1 MRALLAVSLF
11 VAVSAQGALP
21 GFRAQSLGATA
32 GFASSIAVDSRGSIY
47 YTTTDG
53 NLFRFVD
60 GQSTVVSHL
69 NTIAGGNSGLL
80 GMALRDDRTAVV
92 HYTTPGQTADVISL
106 IDLPTGSET
115 ILDSFICDKDTPQRG
130 SSTEHHG
137 GNPTVGADGSIFVGI
152 GDYGSDQLAAD
163 PAWNAGKVFRI
174 FPDGSAQQFARG
186 FRNPF
191 DLAWDAARQ
200 RLIVPDN
207 GVLFDDEINIVHEGD
222 FCGWPFTMGNG
233 PPIVGAT
240 PPVYTFSNVV
250 APTGIVAVNGQSPYF
265 RSGYLLGAFVTKALY
280 YIPDIDDRPFP
291 DPIPVLR
298 GDTASIIDVAQ
309 APNGDIFF
317 VTGSAIFKL
326 VVPQRGDCNGD
337 GLVDAADVAAL
348 TQELAD
354 GEPHPTRSAQNGS
367 FAGSWGCDVDQ
378 NGVIDS
384 RDLAALL
391 QIVSIRTR
399 AVGGGGSSAS
409 QHP

>member
-1 MRALLAVSLF
+1 MTMTKHRLILPMQAKGNVGKSIETAARACWLNQRGIHWQGFDLDGDNKTLSRLFPTQAKLVPLNGQPDDLDELISILRKATAAPVTLVDPRAHLDEQLMRALLAVFLF

-115 ILDSFICDKDTPQRG
+115 ILDSFICDKDMPQRG

-174 FPDGSAQQFARG
+174 SPDGSAQQFARG

-233 PPIVGAT
+233 PPIAGA
-240 PPVYTFSNVV
+240 
-250 APTGIVAVNGQSPYF
+250 
-265 RSGYLLGAFVTKALY
+265 R
-280 YIPDIDDRPFP
+280 
-291 DPIPVLR
+291 
-298 GDTASIIDVAQ
+298 
-309 APNGDIFF
+309 
-317 VTGSAIFKL
+317 
-326 VVPQRGDCNGD
+326 
-337 GLVDAADVAAL
+337 
-348 TQELAD
+348 
-354 GEPHPTRSAQNGS
+354 
-367 FAGSWGCDVDQ
+367 
-378 NGVIDS
+378 
-384 RDLAALL
+384 
-391 QIVSIRTR
+391 
-399 AVGGGGSSAS
+399 
-409 QHP
+409 